1 MEREF
6 TRVELYELVWSQP
19 MTTLSTEAG
28 ISNVA
33 LAKHCKKLNVPVP
46 GRGYWARMAAGQP
59 IDKPALPLRFPGASE
74 RTGGDPYRTYSF
86 SSVEEY
92 AETVIPPEPI
102 FEEEIPALR
111 QRVSKLVGRV
121 RHARDFQS
129 VHSLVAKHLEHDE
142 ERRTDYKRSP
152 ISLYK
157 PKYDGG
163 IERRRLL
170 IINTLF
176 QAAARL
182 GCRASM
188 STSRYVDY
196 YGSDRQLGLK
206 IAESYVGFIIE
217 PLKLKNRGRQESL
230 SLSFTRSSTG
240 DEKSQWSDED
250 GRLENKLT
258 EILIEMLVIAEVS
271 YRRSLIAKRQ
281 WLIDRKTEAK
291 TELLRRQ
298 IQAEQ
303 EAREGEER
311 LARERVGRLLTQAK
325 MIERADRIRTYAT
338 VIVSRADR
346 INASAEQVAQWAAW
360 ARQQADRID
369 PSLNGTLVAEIAELP
384 KPAAT

>member
-1 MEREF
+1 MRRAISF
-6 TRVELYELVWSQP
+6 GAFRP
-19 MTTLSTEAG
+19 MNRPMFHDVNSRLLRPHHG
-28 ISNVA
+28 D
-33 LAKHCKKLNVPVP
+33 
-46 GRGYWARMAAGQP
+46 GRYDDGRR
-59 IDKPALPLRFPGASE
+59 RFPASPASSP
-74 RTGGDPYRTYSF
+74 RTRLHPTS
-86 SSVEEY
+86 
-92 AETVIPPEPI
+92 IPLP
-102 FEEEIPALR
+102 
-111 QRVSKLVGRV
+111 
-121 RHARDFQS
+121 
-129 VHSLVAKHLEHDE
+129 SLVAKHLEHDE

-152 ISLYK
+152 ISLYE

-188 STSRYVDY
+188 STSRYIQNF
-196 YGSDRQLGLK
+196 GSDRQLSLK
-206 IAESYVGFIIE
+206 IGESYVGFTLE
-217 PLKLKNRGRQESL
+217 PLKSKNRGRKESL
-230 SLSFTRSSTG
+230 SLSFTRSSIG

-250 GRLENKLT
+250 GRLESKLT
-258 EILIEMLVIAEVS
+258 EILIEILVTAEVS
-271 YRRSLIAKRQ
+271 YRRSLITKRQ

-303 EAREGEER
+303 EARECEER

-360 ARQQADRID
+360 ARQEADRID

>member
-6 TRVELYELVWSQP
+6 TRFELYELVWSQP
-19 MTTLSTEAG
+19 MTALSAEAG

-59 IDKPALPLRFPGASE
+59 IDKPVLPLRFPGASD

-86 SSVEEY
+86 NRVEEY
-92 AETVIPPEPI
+92 AEIAIPPEPI
-102 FEEEIPALR
+102 FEEEISALR

-129 VHSLVAKHLEHDE
+129 VHPLVAKHLEHDE
-142 ERRTDYKRSP
+142 ERRADYKRSP
-152 ISLYK
+152 ISLYQ

-206 IAESYVGFIIE
+206 IAESYVGFTIE
-217 PLKLKNRGRQESL
+217 PLKSKNKGRESL

-250 GRLENKLT
+250 GRLESKLT
-258 EILIEMLVIAEVS
+258 EILIEMLVTAEVS
-271 YRRSLIAKRQ
+271 YRRSLVAKRQ
-281 WLIDRKTEAK
+281 WLIDRKSEAQ
-291 TELLRRQ
+291 TELVRRQ
-298 IQAEQ
+298 LQADR
-303 EAREGEER
+303 EAREREQR

-338 VIVSRADR
+338 AIVSRADR
-346 INASAEQVAQWAAW
+346 IGASAEQVAQWAAW
-360 ARQQADRID
+360 ARQEADRID
-369 PSLNGTLVAEIAELP
+369 PSRNGTLEAEIAELP
-384 KPAAT
+384 KATAT

>member
-6 TRVELYELVWSQP
+6 TRFELYELVWSQP
-19 MTTLSTEAG
+19 MTALSAEVG
-28 ISNVA
+28 ISSVA

-46 GRGYWARMAAGQP
+46 GRGYWARIAAGQP
-59 IDKPALPLRFPGASE
+59 IDKPALPLRFPGASD
-74 RTGGDPYRTYSF
+74 RTGGDPYRIYSF
-86 SSVEEY
+86 NRVEEY
-92 AETVIPPEPI
+92 AEMAIPPEPI

-111 QRVSKLVGRV
+111 QRVSKPVGRV
-121 RHARDFQS
+121 RHARDLQS
-129 VHSLVAKHLEHDE
+129 VHPLVARHLEHDE
-142 ERRTDYKRSP
+142 ERRADYKRSP
-152 ISLYK
+152 ISLYQ

-206 IAESYVGFIIE
+206 IAESYVGFTIE
-217 PLKLKNRGRQESL
+217 PLKSKNKGRESL

-240 DEKSQWSDED
+240 DEKSLWSDED
-250 GRLENKLT
+250 GRLESKLT
-258 EILIEMLVIAEVS
+258 EILIEMLVTAEVS

-281 WLIDRKTEAK
+281 WLIDRKAEAQA
-291 TELLRRQ
+291 ELVRRQ

-303 EAREGEER
+303 EAREREER

-346 INASAEQVAQWAAW
+346 INAPAEQVAQWAAW
-360 ARQQADRID
+360 ARQEADRID
-369 PSLNGTLVAEIAELP
+369 PSLNGTLVADIAELP
-384 KPAAT
+384 KTEAT

>member
-6 TRVELYELVWSQP
+6 TRFELYELVWSQP
-19 MTTLSTEAG
+19 MTALSAEVG
-28 ISNVA
+28 ISSVA

-46 GRGYWARMAAGQP
+46 GRGYWARIAAGQP
-59 IDKPALPLRFPGASE
+59 IDKPALPLRFPGASD
-74 RTGGDPYRTYSF
+74 RTGGDPYRIYSF
-86 SSVEEY
+86 NRVEEY
-92 AETVIPPEPI
+92 AEMAIPPEPI

-129 VHSLVAKHLEHDE
+129 VHPLVARHLEHDE
-142 ERRTDYKRSP
+142 ERRADYKRSP
-152 ISLYK
+152 ISLYQ

-206 IAESYVGFIIE
+206 IAESYVGFTIE
-217 PLKLKNRGRQESL
+217 PLKSKNKGRESL

-240 DEKSQWSDED
+240 DEKSLWSDED
-250 GRLENKLT
+250 GRLESKLT
-258 EILIEMLVIAEVS
+258 EILIEMLVTAEVS

-281 WLIDRKTEAK
+281 WLIDRKAEAQA
-291 TELLRRQ
+291 ELVRRQ

-303 EAREGEER
+303 EAREREER

-346 INASAEQVAQWAAW
+346 INAPAEQVAQWAAW
-360 ARQQADRID
+360 ARQEADRID
-369 PSLNGTLVAEIAELP
+369 PSLNGTLVADIAELP
-384 KPAAT
+384 KTEAT

>member
-19 MTTLSTEAG
+19 MTTISTEAG

-33 LAKHCKKLNVPVP
+33 LAKHCKKLNIPVP

-59 IDKPALPLRFPGASE
+59 IDKPALPLRFPGASDC
-74 RTGGDPYRTYSF
+74 TGSDPYRTYSF
-86 SSVEEY
+86 NRVEEY
-92 AETVIPPEPI
+92 AEMAIPSEPI

-121 RHARDFQS
+121 RHVRDFQS
-129 VHSLVAKHLEHDE
+129 LHPLVAKHLEHDE
-142 ERRTDYKRSP
+142 ERRADYERSP
-152 ISLYK
+152 ISLYE
-157 PKYDGG
+157 PKYDRG

-188 STSRYVDY
+188 STSRYLQY
-196 YGSDRQLGLK
+196 HGNDRQLGLK
-206 IAESYVGFIIE
+206 IAESYVGFTIE
-217 PLKLKNRGRQESL
+217 PLKLKNKGRQESL
-230 SLSFTRSSTG
+230 SLSFTHSSTG

-250 GRLENKLT
+250 RRLESKLT
-258 EILIEMLVIAEVS
+258 EILIEMLVTAEVS
-271 YRRSLIAKRQ
+271 YRRSLVAKRQ
-281 WLIDRKTEAK
+281 WLIDRKAEAQA
-291 TELLRRQ
+291 ELVRRR

-303 EAREGEER
+303 EAREREQR

-338 VIVSRADR
+338 AIVSRADR
-346 INASAEQVAQWAAW
+346 INAPAEQVAEWAAW
-360 ARQQADRID
+360 ARQEADRID
-369 PSLNGTLVAEIAELP
+369 PTLNGTLVAEIAELP
-384 KPAAT
+384 KTATT